1 MPEHSVCF
9 TYLFTLPSDRYDQIR
24 EHNDPLIPMVDSNR
38 QQLGKK
44 LPREHGSVVL
54 DKP

>member
-1 MPEHSVCF
+1 
-9 TYLFTLPSDRYDQIR
+9 
-24 EHNDPLIPMVDSNR
+24 MVDSNR